1 MIFLLT
7 PTRVSRIDV
16 RTVYRKKIVVK
27 RPLLL
32 LITATAGVAS
42 VVILAADPNP
52 SSRVTT
58 QTADPQTAAAQPAS
72 GVEET
77 PTDSSAAATQPS
89 AAVSSDPS
97 ASTKS
102 ESSTATTT
110 TTTTTTLA
118 PEPTPTSLAPE
129 PLGVE
134 LVADTTTNANA
145 NKAPAPKADTTETFE
160 EGQVYVWYDGD
171 RTRRVRL
178 QSDQTVQTGSDGQ
191 GDAIVARS
199 AVTST
204 QANGQALPVFRSES
218 SGNLMT
224 LPGGVLVVFDSDL
237 DDAQISKFLTEQGI
251 SKNRVIPMLLHNAFE
266 IVTEPGFP
274 ALELANRLATSAEL
288 LVASPNW
295 AFDAVTK

>member
-1 MIFLLT
+1 M
-7 PTRVSRIDV
+7 R
-16 RTVYRKKIVVK
+16 

-32 LITATAGVAS
+32 LIAATAGVAS
-42 VVILAADPNP
+42 VVILAAAPNP

-58 QTADPQTAAAQPAS
+58 QTANPQTAADLPAS
-72 GVEET
+72 GVADT
-77 PTDSSAAATQPS
+77 PSDSSAAATQAS
-89 AAVSSDPS
+89 AQSVAVSSDPS
-97 ASTKS
+97 ASSKA
-102 ESSTATTT
+102 ESSTA

-134 LVADTTTNANA
+134 LVADTRTNADTNA
-145 NKAPAPKADTTETFE
+145 DTKTAPAAKADTTEPSE

-191 GDAIVARS
+191 SDAIVARS

-204 QANGQALPVFRSES
+204 QAKGQALPVFRSES
-218 SGNLMT
+218 SDQLMT
-224 LPGGVLVVFDSDL
+224 LPGGVLVMFDPEL

-251 SKNRVIPMLLHNAFE
+251 SKNRVTPMLLHNAFE
-266 IVTEPGFP
+266 IVTEPGQ
-274 ALELANRLATSAEL
+274 ALSVVATEFSVDAEC
-288 LVASPNW
+288 
-295 AFDAVTK
+295 